1 MDSLVLMEQLIIEE
15 LEESYQLKKKMLED
29 KHLITLVKDVAQKC
43 IEVYRGGNKILIA
56 GNGGSAG
63 DAQHIAAELSGKL
76 NFDRPG
82 IPAIALSTN
91 TSALTAISN
100 DYGYENV
107 FRRLLQA
114 YGVKGDLFIG
124 ISTSGN
130 SMNIIHTLEECRKL
144 GITSVGFT
152 GISGGKIKEISEY
165 CILVPSRNTQRIQEC
180 HILIGHIICSLIEKY
195 LFDFDGSKWKQIL

>member
-1 MDSLVLMEQLIIEE
+1 MDSLNLTEQLIINE
-15 LEESYQLKKKMLED
+15 LKESYELKRKILEND
-29 KHLITLVKDVAQKC
+29 HLIRMIQNISQKC
-43 IEVYRGGNKILIA
+43 IEVYRRGHKILLA

-63 DAQHIAAELSGKL
+63 DAQHIAAELLGKL

-82 IPAIALSTN
+82 IPAIALNTN

-100 DYGYENV
+100 DYGYDNV

-130 SMNIIHTLEECRKL
+130 SVNIINTLEECRIL

-152 GISGGKIKEISEY
+152 GTSGGKMKEMCDY
-165 CILVPSRNTQRIQEC
+165 CILVPSKNTQRIQEC
-180 HILIGHIICSLIEKY
+180 HILIGHIICSVVEKY
-195 LFDFDGSKWKQIL
+195 LFDA